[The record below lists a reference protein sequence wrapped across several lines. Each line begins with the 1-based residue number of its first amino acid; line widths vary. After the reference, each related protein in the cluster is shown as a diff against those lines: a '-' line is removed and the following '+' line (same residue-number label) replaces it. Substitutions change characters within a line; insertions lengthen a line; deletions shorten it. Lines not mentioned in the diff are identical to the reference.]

1 MSPSLLKDHRE
12 RMLSISTH
20 VGKTCLAD
28 EGEPLFSCACR
39 VRKKAKMDELPS
51 LLKAFLTGAAGQLR
65 AARLPKA
72 LAQAMERLSGRVDQ
86 PCVVAVVGR
95 MKAGKSTFLNAL
107 LGEDLAKVGAAETTA
122 TINYFR
128 YGQPNPQR
136 PV

>member
-12 RMLSISTH
+12 RMLSFSTQ

-51 LLKAFLTGAAGQLR
+51 RLKTFLTEAADR
-65 AARLPKA
+65 RRDARLPKA
-72 LAQAMERLSGRVDQ
+72 LTEAMERLSGQVDQ

-95 MKAGKSTFLNAL
+95 RKAGKSTFLNAL
-107 LGEDLAKVGAAETTA
+107 PGEDLATVGAAETTA